1 MMAENI
7 NIAFVCGTIPH
18 HQSSNNMAQAELE
31 HGDEWAKDLA
41 QKVIDAQ
48 QSEISDMLTW
58 LEERAAEEMAN

>member
-7 NIAFVCGTIPH
+7 NVAFVCGTIPH
-18 HQSSNNMAQAELE
+18 HQSAINMALAELK

-58 LEERAAEEMAN
+58 LEERAAEEMAK